1 MAASHVPLFVR
12 RTHKW
17 LALFVGVQALIWTLS
32 GLYMTAVHIDI
43 IHGDHFIRH
52 AAARPIDPARLVDP
66 FAAARTVPGAD
77 GVRLHW
83 LLDRPTYVVSRKGG
97 ASLVD
102 AATGER
108 LSPPSASQIRQLAE
122 HWFTGDERLVKVSL
136 IDKIPGEIRG
146 RKPPLWRA
154 DFDGW
159 NKPTLYFAPQTGELV
174 SRRHELW
181 RVFDFVWM
189 LHIMDYQTRDNV
201 NNTLLRVFTWGA
213 VVMALSGVWLL
224 VYSFPRRK
232 RRRARP

>member
-1 MAASHVPLFVR
+1 MAISPPLLAR

-17 LALFVGVQALIWTLS
+17 LALIVGVQALIWTLT

-43 IHGDHFIRH
+43 IHGDHFIRP
-52 AAARPIDPARLVDP
+52 AATRPIDPARLVDP
-66 FAAARTVPGAD
+66 LAAARAVPGAD

-83 LLDRPTYVVSRKGG
+83 LLDRPTYIVSSETG
-97 ASLVD
+97 AILVD
-102 AATGER
+102 AQTGNR
-108 LSPPSASQIRQLAE
+108 MPPPGEPQIRQLAE
-122 HWFTGDERLVKVSL
+122 HWFTGEERLARISL

-146 RKPPLWRA
+146 RKPPLWRV

-159 NKPTLYFAPQTGELV
+159 NKPTLYFSPQTGELV

-189 LHIMDYQTRDNV
+189 LHIMDYETRDDV
-201 NNTLLRVFTWGA
+201 NNPLLRVFTWAA
-213 VVMALSGVWLL
+213 VLMGLSGAWLL

-232 RRRARP
+232 RGKARP

>member
-1 MAASHVPLFVR
+1 MATNRWPLVTR
-12 RTHKW
+12 RVHKW

-52 AAARPIDPARLVDP
+52 AEPRPVDAGRLVDP
-66 FAAARTVPGAD
+66 VAAARSVPGAE
-77 GVRLHW
+77 GLRLHW
-83 LLDRPTYVVSRKGG
+83 LLDRPTYIVSAAQAPVLLDAVTG
-97 ASLVD
+97 A
-102 AATGER
+102 R
-108 LSPPSASQIRQLAE
+108 LPTPSEQQIRQLAD
-122 HWFTGDERLVKVSL
+122 HWFTGDERLVKVAL
-136 IDKIPGEIRG
+136 INEVPGEIRG

-159 NKPTLYFAPQTGELV
+159 NKPTLYFSAQTGELL

-189 LHIMDYQTRDNV
+189 LHIMDYDTRDNV

-213 VVMALSGVWLL
+213 VAMALSGAWLL
-224 VYSFPRRK
+224 LYSFPRR
-232 RRRARP
+232 RRRKARP

>member
-1 MAASHVPLFVR
+1 MAIRLPLLAR

-17 LALFVGVQALIWTLS
+17 LALFVGAQALIWTLT
-32 GLYMTAVHIDI
+32 GLYMTVVHIDI

-52 AAARPIDPARLVDP
+52 AAASPIDPTRLIDP
-66 FAAARTVPGAD
+66 LAAARAVPGAE

-83 LLDRPTYVVSRKGG
+83 LLDRPTYIVSTKGG

-102 AATGER
+102 AATGQR
-108 LSPPSASQIRQLAE
+108 LPPPSKVQIRQLAD

-136 IDKIPGEIRG
+136 IDKIPGEIRT

-159 NKPTLYFAPQTGELV
+159 NKPTLYFSPQTGELV

-189 LHIMDYQTRDNV
+189 LHIMDYETRDNV

-213 VVMALSGVWLL
+213 VVMALSGAWLL
-224 VYSFPRRK
+224 LYSFPSRRRRK
-232 RRRARP
+232 ARP

>member
-1 MAASHVPLFVR
+1 MAITAPLLAR

-17 LALFVGVQALIWTLS
+17 LALFVGLQALIWTLT
-32 GLYMTAVHIDI
+32 GLYMTVVHIDI

-52 AAARPIDPARLVDP
+52 AAARPIDPGKLVDP
-66 FAAARTVPGAD
+66 LAAARTVPGAD

-83 LLDRPTYVVSRKGG
+83 LLDRPTYIVSTKGG

-102 AATGER
+102 AINGNR
-108 LSPPSASQIRQLAE
+108 VPPPSEADVRRLAD
-122 HWFTGDERLVKVSL
+122 HWFTGKERLVKVSL
-136 IDKIPGEIRG
+136 IDKIPSEIRS

-159 NKPTLYFAPQTGELV
+159 NKPTLYFSPRTGELV

-189 LHIMDYQTRDNV
+189 LHIMDYWTRDNV
-201 NNTLLRVFTWGA
+201 NNPLLRVVTWAA
-213 VVMALSGVWLL
+213 VLMALSGAWLL
-224 VYSFPRRK
+224 VYSFPRR
-232 RRRARP
+232 RRTKAAP